1 MRLPISHP
9 RPVALSAR
17 ITEPTI
23 SNVLPLAKASS
34 SSKVGGPAGLAVRL
48 SIGRLFVDEERA
60 VTVSDE
66 HGAVGVEIR
75 PDTGVIL
82 GGRWRL
88 RSWGRSAGK
97 IGGIGGIIHGIE
109 IGWDCGVLTRDLW
122 IVSRRSDQ
130 LNQGPGNRG
139 GMLVRRHERMGS
151 EKWYGERDLNPQ
163 RADSEPAAFSIS
175 PSPH

>member
-23 SNVLPLAKASS
+23 SNVLPLAKVSS

-66 HGAVGVEIR
+66 HGAIGVEIR

-88 RSWGRSAGK
+88 RSRGRSAGK
-97 IGGIGGIIHGIE
+97 IGGIIHGIE
-109 IGWDCGVLTRDLW
+109 IGWDCGVRTRDLW

-130 LNQGPGNRG
+130 LNQGAWKP
-139 GMLVRRHERMGS
+139 RRHAGTAT
-151 EKWYGERDLNPQ
+151 
-163 RADSEPAAFSIS
+163 RA
-175 PSPH
+175 HGV